1 MPLTVIRASA
11 GSGKTYQLAVS
22 FIRILLRGEI
32 AGQPQNPAAILA
44 TTFTRTAA
52 GEILDRVLR
61 LLSEAVLSS
70 ERREA
75 LGQQIGSPLSA
86 QHCERLLANLA
97 AHMDRLAISTMDAF
111 FAQIAKAFATDLGL
125 APDWT
130 MAVDE
135 GAEELLRQTLHA
147 ILGEADLRSLTE
159 ALWTYRRGVISS
171 MLRALADIAPSLTLI
186 GPTDDDAGN
195 FERPQIRRWIEK
207 DVAEV
212 MAMLAGSERWIPR
225 TKTLTVVKHWATAV
239 EKLRAALHPEED
251 VTRIF
256 EIPMIERIFRDE
268 EFAAHKAPLVFR
280 SAMKPIL
287 AKACD
292 ALCERHRARELA
304 LQWLARHYVR
314 HRREASF
321 SAGTYTFS
329 DVAAMVTSTALNQD
343 DLYFRLGTRFEH
355 VLFDEFQDTSRQ
367 QFAFFKPIIE
377 EIGGTGGEV
386 LVVGDEKQA
395 IYGWRGGDR
404 ELMHAPLEDLAA
416 QIGSGE
422 EKTLSESFRSSPAVL
437 TAVNRTFQTLDEEWL
452 DETHADRHAITDA
465 GKAWLSGFPDHR
477 AAEQVRDLRGS
488 VRVIHASAAEDAADD
503 DKNRPLVAAT
513 LELVAAHL
521 NEDRQRKIGILLR
534 KKNLMPRLIADIR
547 RAHPEVDVSGEGG
560 NPLTDS
566 RAVEI
571 ILDLLAWLDH
581 PGHTAARH
589 LVLNSP
595 LAVAFGFS
603 TPMPA
608 DAASIT
614 DERRVLR
621 DLRRHLIGHGY
632 ATTLR
637 CWIRHAAF
645 SSACSDHDL
654 LRCEQLLEVA
664 REFDSHGPS
673 RPSAFA
679 AHVRTRRIEQP
690 GGSGVRVMTI
700 HASKGLEFETVIL
713 LELDAAQAGSGDAI
727 VNGPDGTLRIV
738 PAKKHAAFMNMEA
751 LVEKQIAQDFME
763 ELSVLYVGM
772 TRARSFL
779 DIVLRKDSK
788 ALLARLLRRALP
800 ADSDRVVEDF
810 DGISMRESDEKKGR
824 AAIAVETADMGIS
837 TSGAAGA
844 ASAVRA
850 FEGRVMHATP
860 SARSESGVVNVAS
873 ILAPAN
879 RAAMRRGELV
889 HSLLVQMAWIED
901 GLPEPV
907 TLLRSATEIVRDF
920 EPGRAAEI
928 ARSLIAEAQAQGT
941 ELHRT
946 FSKVAVHAGETL
958 ELWRERRFAVLD
970 ESEQRAEL
978 LTGSFDR
985 VVLWRDAA
993 GNALRAM
1000 IVDFKTDRFSSAE
1013 ERVQIEARYA
1023 PQLEAYRKALCLL
1036 CPGLNARDV
1045 EASLTFVRAESK

>member
-1 MPLTVIRASA
+1 
-11 GSGKTYQLAVS
+11 
-22 FIRILLRGEI
+22 
-32 AGQPQNPAAILA
+32 
-44 TTFTRTAA
+44 
-52 GEILDRVLR
+52 
-61 LLSEAVLSS
+61 
-70 ERREA
+70 
-75 LGQQIGSPLSA
+75 
-86 QHCERLLANLA
+86 
-97 AHMDRLAISTMDAF
+97 
-111 FAQIAKAFATDLGL
+111 
-125 APDWT
+125 
-130 MAVDE
+130 
-135 GAEELLRQTLHA
+135 
-147 ILGEADLRSLTE
+147 
-159 ALWTYRRGVISS
+159 
-171 MLRALADIAPSLTLI
+171 
-186 GPTDDDAGN
+186 
-195 FERPQIRRWIEK
+195 
-207 DVAEV
+207 
-212 MAMLAGSERWIPR
+212 
-225 TKTLTVVKHWATAV
+225 
-239 EKLRAALHPEED
+239 
-251 VTRIF
+251 
-256 EIPMIERIFRDE
+256 MIERIFHDE

-280 SAMKPIL
+280 AAMKPIM

-314 HRREASF
+314 HRREAAF
-321 SAGTYTFS
+321 SAGAYTFS
-329 DVAAMVTSTALNQD
+329 DVAAMVTATALKQD

-367 QFAFFKPIIE
+367 QFAFFQPIIE

-416 QIGSGE
+416 QIGRGE

-437 TAVNRTFQTLDEEWL
+437 TAVNRTFQMLDAEWL
-452 DETHADRHAITDA
+452 DENHADRRAITDA

-477 AAEQVRDLRGS
+477 AAGQVRDLRGC
-488 VRVIHASAAEDAADD
+488 VRVVQASAAEDAGDD
-503 DKNRPLVAAT
+503 DRNRPLVAAT

-521 NEDRQRKIGILLR
+521 TDDPQRKIGILLR

-589 LVLNSP
+589 LVLHSP

-603 TPMPA
+603 TTLPA
-608 DAASIT
+608 DAAAIS

-621 DLRRHLIGHGY
+621 DLRRHLLGHGY
-632 ATTLR
+632 AATLR
-637 CWIRHAAF
+637 RWIRHAAF

-654 LRCEQLLEVA
+654 LRCEQLLEMA
-664 REFDSHGPS
+664 REFDPHGPS
-673 RPSAFA
+673 RPSDFA

-713 LELDAAQAGSGDAI
+713 LELDAAQGGSGDAI

-738 PAKKHAAFMNMEA
+738 PAKKHAAFMHMEA

-800 ADSDRVVEDF
+800 ADSDRVVEDC
-810 DGISMRESDEKKGR
+810 DGISMRESDEKRGR
-824 AAIAVETADMGIS
+824 AASAVETADKGIS
-837 TSGAAGA
+837 TSAAA
-844 ASAVRA
+844 DTASAVRA
-850 FEGRVMHATP
+850 FAGRVMHATP
-860 SARSESGVVNVAS
+860 SARSERGMVNVAG

-889 HSLLVQMAWIED
+889 HALLAQMAWLED

-907 TLLRSATEIVRDF
+907 TLLRSAPEIVRDF

-928 ARSLIAEAQAQGT
+928 ARSLLAEAQAPGT
-941 ELHRT
+941 ELHRA
-946 FSKVAVHAGETL
+946 FAKVPVHAGENL

-970 ESEQRAEL
+970 ESGPRAEL

-993 GNALRAM
+993 GNPLRAM

-1013 ERVQIEARYA
+1013 ERVQIEARHA

-1036 CPGLNARDV
+1036 CPGLKARDV
-1045 EASLTFVRAESK
+1045 EASLTFVRAESE